1 MAADERI
8 ALVHRGDTPH
18 MGVETTKSHTVRS
31 SHSPGTEATET
42 DEQVDILRNNEE
54 YMLVYRSIAALKS
67 QLERAKSDIDVLTR
81 TRERAMSQP
90 YEYVQSLVSK
100 EEPAAPTE
108 QTVVD
113 VPQIYIEPYIASAD
127 SVTID
132 SYIRCIQEMVESEQ
146 MQAIATGGTL
156 SKQAIAATHTLRQ
169 LNVTVGSTY
178 TPKSGRYALKPRRQQ
193 QKQKQHHIQSTI
205 RTNSAWHGPLTGNT
219 AVATPEQSPNHQP
232 PATVSM
238 AGGKNNG
245 INTPTTAVAS
255 AALVQ
260 SSVVPQISRANTE
273 PVHRSTTDSI
283 PGTPNSRGRSQ
294 KTLTPQILE
303 SFRRQASE
311 DNQST
316 STKDVRRGTSEDF
329 EGHGSGEDIDYD
341 GEDKDDEY
349 YNRLVESAVEELNA
363 SQQLQQSTSTQAN
376 SSYSETGMRP
386 QNSGKSLLFNG
397 PGFSSEYL
405 QPQVYSAADFGDY
418 MNDNDDDDDFV
429 EPLSV
434 QQKQQ
439 PERKRGRAKK
449 SDPSVHSAPRHTKRK
464 STALDPTKPKPASYN
479 VPWSD
484 EEQERL
490 EQLLIEFPEEEVA
503 NSRWR
508 KISEALGTRSMRQVA
523 SRVQKYFI
531 KLAKAGLPVP
541 GRVPNAENWSA
552 YSNGRSTTPSGFSGK
567 KTGAAYGSGS
577 TSRPGGSRS
586 NAKRKYVDFTSS
598 GEDSEE
604 DGDIDIDLD
613 DDNDDDEGSGSQAIG
628 MAVPYDRKGKQ
639 VDRSGNG
646 GNNDDDNNGDGFGFY
661 GTSGFHLEAGSSSF
675 DNHASLD
682 PSEMSQG
689 VQFHQTSALR
699 SAKSV
704 HLGYRCD
711 SCLAEPIVG
720 IRWHC
725 LECRGAHTV
734 DLCDEC
740 REEASF
746 ETTWHSLSH
755 NFHAVRDAE
764 MEPYYANEVASST
777 LREYSYLA

>member
-1 MAADERI
+1 MA
-8 ALVHRGDTPH
+8 
-18 MGVETTKSHTVRS
+18 RS
-31 SHSPGTEATET
+31 SHSPGTEATQI
-42 DEQVDILRNNEE
+42 DELEDILHNNEE
-54 YMLVYRSIAALKS
+54 YMLVYRSIVALKS

-81 TRERAMSQP
+81 TRERALAQP
-90 YEYVQSLVSK
+90 YDYVQSLVSK

-127 SVTID
+127 SAAID

-156 SKQAIAATHTLRQ
+156 SKQAIAATHTLQQ
-169 LNVTVGSTY
+169 LNISTGSTS
-178 TPKSGRYALKPRRQQ
+178 TSRSGRYALKQRRQQQQQ
-193 QKQKQHHIQSTI
+193 QKQKQHIQSNV
-205 RTNSAWHGPLTGNT
+205 RANSAWHGPLTGNT

-238 AGGKNNG
+238 TGGKNNA

-255 AALVQ
+255 TALAQ

-273 PVHRSTTDSI
+273 PVHRSMTDSI

-303 SFRRQASE
+303 SFRRRASE
-311 DNQST
+311 DTQST
-316 STKDVRRGTSEDF
+316 STKDVRRSMSRDF
-329 EGHGSGEDIDYD
+329 GGHGSGEDIDYD
-341 GEDKDDEY
+341 GEDKDD
-349 YNRLVESAVEELNA
+349 
-363 SQQLQQSTSTQAN
+363 
-376 SSYSETGMRP
+376 
-386 QNSGKSLLFNG
+386 
-397 PGFSSEYL
+397 
-405 QPQVYSAADFGDY
+405 D
-418 MNDNDDDDDFV
+418 
-429 EPLSV
+429 
-434 QQKQQ
+434 
-439 PERKRGRAKK
+439 
-449 SDPSVHSAPRHTKRK
+449 APRQTKRK
-464 STALDPTKPKPASYN
+464 SAALDPTKPKPASYN

-484 EEQERL
+484 EEQQRL

-541 GRVPNAENWSA
+541 GRVPNADSWSVV
-552 YSNGRSTTPSGFSGK
+552 SRNHSTTPSGPSSK
-567 KTGAAYGSGS
+567 KA
-577 TSRPGGSRS
+577 GGSRNS
-586 NAKRKYVDFTSS
+586 SKRKYVDFTSS

-604 DGDIDIDLD
+604 DGDIEIDLD
-613 DDNDDDEGSGSQAIG
+613 DDNDEDEGGGSQAFG

-639 VDRSGNG
+639 ADRSGNS
-646 GNNDDDNNGDGFGFY
+646 GDAFEFY
-661 GTSGFHLEAGSSSF
+661 GTNGFHLEAGSSSF
-675 DNHASLD
+675 DNHTSLD
-682 PSEMSQG
+682 PSEVSQG

-764 MEPYYANEVASST
+764 MEPYYANEVASSA